1 MMEISQNQHGRE
13 SSKELISK
21 LKNGIITTEDLLNIL
36 QINAHEAPIPS
47 SERLVFTA

>member
-1 MMEISQNQHGRE
+1 MEKQLKEHERG

-36 QINAHEAPIPS
+36 Q
-47 SERLVFTA
+47 